1 MPFPLLPHLISIF
14 PLPPIFP
21 QMALLEE
28 EEKARLL
35 RTRCVQL
42 LCQSNTPKH
51 FLDDMEK
58 CRRANGDT
66 PHPPRPP
73 LSSCH
78 KSCLA
83 AQNKLL
89 LQTSLLALYLLPFIT
104 SEELQKAAKKKKK
117 ITTSLPCNLRTDIR
131 ESAFQCSDI
140 VAFQEDFT
148 KLIAPHLLTRL
159 ILYSRQN
166 KVLSHEKIQSLRG
179 KGEEIYFF
187 FYFWLFANPELIPAE
202 SSTFKSQCFSHFCIR
217 AAAAVYCLS
226 SFLCRD
232 LF

>member
-73 LSSCH
+73 
-78 KSCLA
+78 
-83 AQNKLL
+83 
-89 LQTSLLALYLLPFIT
+89 SLLVINHAWQHRISYFYRHRYWHSTYCHSSPPRNYKK
-104 SEELQKAAKKKKK
+104 LQKKKK